1 MNLKKFIGDKNFYRT
16 VFAIAVPIMIQN
28 GITNFVALLDN
39 IMVGQIGTEQMS
51 GTAVANQLMFV
62 YNLCV
67 FGLLAGPGIFGAQFF
82 GQGSNEGIRNV
93 FRFKVLIG
101 TFALTAGIIILSFF
115 GDGLINSFLTGE
127 GQSGNRDLIFR
138 SGKEYLTIMLVG
150 LIPFTATQIYAS
162 TLRETNCTVPPMCA
176 GLAAVFINLVLD
188 WALIFGKLGLP
199 QMGVKGAAL
208 ATVIS
213 RFVECAIVIVY
224 THAKRGRNDFIRG
237 VFRSLKVPRELVLK
251 ITVSGLPLAINEFLW
266 SSGMAVL
273 NQCYSRR
280 GLDVVAATNISS
292 TISNLFNVSYIALG
306 TAVGIIVGQILGSG
320 DLKKA
325 KETDTKLIAFSIAAG
340 VVTGCIMAAFSG
352 VFPMFYETTEQVK
365 ELASEFIIILGIFV
379 PFHSFMNA
387 AYFTLRS
394 GGQTYVTL
402 IFDSVSMWVI
412 SVPVALLLVTFT
424 GLDIR
429 TVFFLCQF
437 ADIVKVTIGFILLK
451 KGVWVRNI
459 VSAEK

>member
-1 MNLKKFIGDKNFYRT
+1 MNFKKFIGDRNFYRT
-16 VFAIAVPIMIQN
+16 VFAIAVPIMVQN

-82 GQGSNEGIRNV
+82 GQGSNDGIRNV

-101 TFALTAGIIILSFF
+101 TVALTAGIIILSFF

-127 GQSGNRDLIFR
+127 GQDGNRDLIFR

-176 GLAAVFINLVLD
+176 GLAAVLINLALD

-213 RFVECAIVIVY
+213 RFVECTIVIVY

-237 VFRSLKVPRELVLK
+237 VFRSLKVPRELVVK
-251 ITVSGLPLAINEFLW
+251 IAVSGLPLAINEFLW
-266 SSGMAVL
+266 SSGMAKL
-273 NQCYSRR
+273 NQCYSQK
-280 GLDVVAATNISS
+280 GLEVVAATNISS
-292 TISNLFNVSYIALG
+292 TIFNLFNVVYIALG
-306 TAVGIIVGQILGSG
+306 NAVGIMVGQILGSG
-320 DLKKA
+320 DMKRA
-325 KETDTKLIAFSIAAG
+325 KDTDTKLIAFSIAAG
-340 VVTGCIMAAFSG
+340 ALTGGIMAALSG
-352 VFPMFYETTEQVK
+352 IFPMFYETTEQVRG
-365 ELASEFIIILGIFV
+365 LASGFIIILGIFTPV
-379 PFHSFMNA
+379 QAFINA

-402 IFDSVSMWVI
+402 IFDSVFMWLI
-412 SVPVALLLVTFT
+412 SVPTAMLLVKFT
-424 GLDIR
+424 SFDI
-429 TVFFLCQF
+429 TMVFFICQ
-437 ADIVKVTIGFILLK
+437 AVDIIKVAIGLFLLK

-459 VSAEK
+459 VNS

>member
-1 MNLKKFIGDKNFYRT
+1 MNFKKFIGDRNFYRT

-82 GQGSNEGIRNV
+82 GKGSNDGVRNV
-93 FRFKVLIG
+93 FRFK
-101 TFALTAGIIILSFF
+101 IIIGVIALAGGITLLSFF
-115 GDGLINSFLTGE
+115 GDGLINSYLTGE
-127 GQSGNRDLIFR
+127 GQDGDRDLIFR

-162 TLRETNCTVPPMCA
+162 TLRETNCTIPPMFA
-176 GLAAVFINLVLD
+176 GLAAVLINLALD

-224 THAKRGRNDFIRG
+224 THAKKGRNEFIRG
-237 VFRSLKVPRELVLK
+237 VFRSLKVPRELVVK
-251 ITVSGLPLAINEFLW
+251 IAVSGLPLAINEFLW
-266 SSGMAVL
+266 SSGMAKL
-273 NQCYSRR
+273 NQCYSQK
-280 GLDVVAATNISS
+280 GLEVVAATNISS
-292 TISNLFNVSYIALG
+292 TIFNLFNIVYIALG
-306 TAVGIIVGQILGSG
+306 NAVGIMVGQILGSG
-320 DLKKA
+320 DMKRA
-325 KETDTKLIAFSIAAG
+325 KDTDTKLIAFSIAAG
-340 VVTGCIMAAFSG
+340 ALTGGIMAALSG
-352 VFPMFYETTEQVK
+352 VFPMFYETTEQVRG
-365 ELASEFIIILGIFV
+365 LASGFIIILGIFTPV
-379 PFHSFMNA
+379 QAFINA

-402 IFDSVSMWVI
+402 IFDSVFMWLI
-412 SVPVALLLVTFT
+412 SVPTAMLLVKLTSF
-424 GLDIR
+424 DI
-429 TVFFLCQF
+429 TMVFFICQ
-437 ADIVKVTIGFILLK
+437 AVDIIKVAIGLFLLK

-459 VSAEK
+459 VNS

>member
-127 GQSGNRDLIFR
+127 GQDGNRDLIFR
-138 SGKEYLTIMLVG
+138 SGKEYLTIMLAG
-150 LIPFTATQIYAS
+150 FIPFTATQIYAS
-162 TLRETNCTVPPMCA
+162 TLRETNCTVPPMFA
-176 GLAAVFINLVLD
+176 GFAAVLVNLALD
-188 WALIFGKLGLP
+188 WLLIFGKLGFP
-199 QMGVKGAAL
+199 EMGVRGAAL
-208 ATVIS
+208 ATVIA
-213 RFVECAIVIVY
+213 RFVECTIVIVY
-224 THAKRGRNDFIRG
+224 THAKRNKNIFISG
-237 VFRSLKVPRELVLK
+237 AFRSMKVPRDLAAK
-251 ITVSGLPLAINEFLW
+251 IIVSGLPLAVNEFFW
-266 SSGMAVL
+266 SSGMAKL
-273 NQCYSRR
+273 NQCYSQK
-280 GLDVVAATNISS
+280 GLEVVAATNISS
-292 TISNLFNVSYIALG
+292 TILNLFNVVYIALG
-306 TAVGIIVGQILGSG
+306 SAVGIIVGQILGSG
-320 DLKKA
+320 DMKRA

-340 VVTGCIMAAFSG
+340 ALTGCVMAALSG
-352 VFPMFYETTEQVK
+352 VFPMLYETTEQVRG
-365 ELASEFIIILGIFV
+365 LASQFIIILAFFV
-379 PFHSFMNA
+379 PVQAFMNA

-402 IFDSVSMWVI
+402 IFDSVFMWIV
-412 SVPVALLLVTFT
+412 SVPTAMLLVKFT
-424 GLDIR
+424 RLDIAA
-429 TVFFLCQF
+429 VFFICQ
-437 ADIVKVTIGFILLK
+437 AVDIMKVAIGLFLLK
-451 KGVWVRNI
+451 KGVWLRNI
-459 VSAEK
+459 VSEEK

>member
-1 MNLKKFIGDKNFYRT
+1 MNIKRFIGDRNFYKT

-82 GQGSNEGIRNV
+82 GHGSSEGVRNV
-93 FRFKVLIG
+93 FRFKILIG
-101 TFALTAGIIILSFF
+101 IAALAGGITLLSFF
-115 GDGLINSFLTGE
+115 GDGLINSYLTGE
-127 GQSGNRDLIFR
+127 GQDGDRDLIFR

-199 QMGVKGAAL
+199 EMGVKGAAL

-213 RFVECAIVIVY
+213 RFVECIIVIVY

-237 VFRSLKVPRELVLK
+237 VFRSLKVPRELALK
-251 ITVSGLPLAINEFLW
+251 IAMSGLPLAINEFLW
-266 SSGMAVL
+266 SSGMAKL
-273 NQCYSRR
+273 NQCYSQK
-280 GLDVVAATNISS
+280 GLEVVAATNISS
-292 TISNLFNVSYIALG
+292 TIFNLFNIVYIALG
-306 TAVGIIVGQILGSG
+306 NAVGIMVGQILGSG
-320 DLKKA
+320 DMKRA
-325 KETDTKLIAFSIAAG
+325 KDTDTKLIAFSIAAG
-340 VVTGCIMAAFSG
+340 ALTGGIMAVLSG
-352 VFPMFYETTEQVK
+352 VFPMLYDTTEQVRG
-365 ELASEFIIILGIFV
+365 LAAGFIIILGIFTPV
-379 PFHSFMNA
+379 QAFINA

-402 IFDSVSMWVI
+402 IFDSVFMWIV
-412 SVPVALLLVTFT
+412 SVPTAMLLVKFT
-424 GLDIR
+424 SFDI
-429 TVFFLCQF
+429 TMVFFICQ
-437 ADIVKVTIGFILLK
+437 AVDIIKVAIGLFLLK
-451 KGVWVRNI
+451 KGVWLRNI
-459 VSAEK
+459 VNN

>member
-213 RFVECAIVIVY
+213 RFVECTIVIVY
-224 THAKRGRNDFIRG
+224 THTKRGRNDFIRG
-237 VFRSLKVPRELVLK
+237 VFRSLKVPRELVVK
-251 ITVSGLPLAINEFLW
+251 IAVSGLPLAINEFLW
-266 SSGMAVL
+266 SSGMAKL
-273 NQCYSRR
+273 NQCYSQK
-280 GLDVVAATNISS
+280 GLEVVAATNISS
-292 TISNLFNVSYIALG
+292 TIFNLFNIVYIALG
-306 TAVGIIVGQILGSG
+306 NAVGIMVGQILGSG
-320 DLKKA
+320 DMKRA
-325 KETDTKLIAFSIAAG
+325 KDTDTKLIAFSIAAG
-340 VVTGCIMAAFSG
+340 ALTGGIMAVLSG
-352 VFPMFYETTEQVK
+352 VFPMFYETTNQVRG
-365 ELASEFIIILGIFV
+365 LASGFIIILGIFTPV
-379 PFHSFMNA
+379 QAFINA

-402 IFDSVSMWVI
+402 IFDSVFMWLI
-412 SVPVALLLVTFT
+412 SVPTAMLLVKFT
-424 GLDIR
+424 SFDI
-429 TVFFLCQF
+429 TMVFFVCQ
-437 ADIVKVTIGFILLK
+437 AVDIIKVAIGLFLLK
-451 KGVWVRNI
+451 KGVWVRN
-459 VSAEK
+459 VVNS